1 MPDLLVI
8 SLLVIGP
15 IGIWLLM
22 RHLNKP
28 AAKPQDDKPSAPPEA

>member
-15 IGIWLLM
+15 IGIWFLL
-22 RHLNKP
+22 RFLNKAGSGPEGKKPP
-28 AAKPQDDKPSAPPEA
+28 ASPEG

>member
-15 IGIWLLM
+15 VGIFLLM
-22 RHLNKP
+22 RFLNKP
-28 AAKPQDDKPSAPPEA
+28 GGKASR